1 MGQVAVH
8 AALVVV
14 VHGGGGYGRGRGG
27 RVVAVGG
34 IPHVHEGGERRRR
47 RGGGGNQVGGGR
59 AAHVRHQGGAARR
72 RCRRCR
78 RVVRQDVVRGGLHRL
93 AVSVQ
98 GGVAVVTVDVVVAV
112 APSPYQSSVS
122 PSVPSPL
129 HTVERV

>member
-1 MGQVAVH
+1 MGQIAVH

-34 IPHVHEGGERRRR
+34 VPHVHEGGERRRR
-47 RGGGGNQVGGGR
+47 RGGGNQVGGGR
-59 AAHVRHQGGAARR
+59 AAHVRHQGGAASRG
-72 RCRRCR
+72 CRGRG

-112 APSPYQSSVS
+112 APSPDQSSVS